1 MHEKIVLA
9 SASPRRLEL
18 LRNAGF
24 DPEVRPSH
32 IPEVRMEGESGV
44 AYVRRMAREKALAA
58 EWHPGETLL
67 AADTVVE
74 IDGRVLEKPNDA
86 RDAAEMLRALS
97 GRWHE
102 VHTGVAVRRDFVAVD
117 VATTRVHFLPLTEEE
132 IATYVATGEP
142 MDKAGA
148 YAIQGLASRYIDRVE
163 GCYFNVVGLPVS
175 LAARM
180 MRS

>member
-1 MHEKIVLA
+1 MREKIVLA

-24 DPEVRPSH
+24 DPEVRPPY
-32 IPEVRMEGESGV
+32 IPEVRRADESGIG
-44 AYVRRMAREKALAA
+44 YVQRMAREKALAA
-58 EWHPGETLL
+58 EWRPGETLL

-74 IDGRVLEKPNDA
+74 VEGRVLEKPSDGQDA
-86 RDAAEMLRALS
+86 SDMLRALA

-102 VHTGVAVRRDFVAVD
+102 VHTGVAIRRDAIAVS
-117 VATTRVHFLPLTEEE
+117 VATTRVLFLPITATE
-132 IATYVATGEP
+132 IADYVATGEP

-148 YAIQGLASRYIDRVE
+148 YAIQGMASRFVERID

-175 LAARM
+175 LVARM
-180 MRS
+180 LRR